1 MFRRRLL
8 KIGSILGLLA
18 ILMTSIAPTI
28 SHALASHDR
37 LGQALSTY
45 CSADPAFSEA
55 GNNAAGSDAAGN
67 SDSSSHSGALHS
79 QACAYCGLL
88 AHFPLLTG
96 STVAFAAAVSVTK
109 APLPLV
115 RAAVRAVPRFIA
127 AQPRAPPV
135 VS

>member
-1 MFRRRLL
+1 MFRRRLK

-28 SHALASHDR
+28 SHALAAHDR

-45 CSADPAFSEA
+45 CSADPAFSEP
-55 GNNAAGSDAAGN
+55 GNADP
-67 SDSSSHSGALHS
+67 SSHSGALHW
-79 QACAYCGLL
+79 QACAYCSLL
-88 AHFPLLTG
+88 AHFPILTG
-96 STVAFAAAVSVTK
+96 STVAFAAAVSVTN
-109 APLPLV
+109 APLPVV
-115 RAAVRAVPRFIA
+115 RAAVRAVPLFIA

>member
-18 ILMTSIAPTI
+18 ILMTSIAPTV

-55 GNNAAGSDAAGN
+55 GNN
-67 SDSSSHSGALHS
+67 DSSSHSGALHW

-88 AHFPLLTG
+88 AHFPILTG
-96 STVAFAAAVSVTK
+96 SAVAFAAAVSVTS
-109 APLPLV
+109 APLPVV
-115 RAAVRAVPRFIA
+115 REAVRALPLFIA

-135 VS
+135 FS

>member
-18 ILMTSIAPTI
+18 ILMTSIAPTV

-55 GNNAAGSDAAGN
+55 DN
-67 SDSSSHSGALHS
+67 SESSSHSSALHW
-79 QACAYCGLL
+79 QACGYCGLL
-88 AHFPLLTG
+88 AHFPVLTG
-96 STVAFAAAVSVTK
+96 STVAFAAVVPVTS
-109 APLPLV
+109 APLSMV
-115 RAAVRAVPRFIA
+115 RATVRALPLFIA

>member
-18 ILMTSIAPTI
+18 ILMTSIAPTV

-45 CSADPAFSEA
+45 CSADPAFSQTE
-55 GNNAAGSDAAGN
+55 NADP
-67 SDSSSHSGALHS
+67 SSHSSGAMHW

-88 AHFPLLTG
+88 AHFPVLTG
-96 STVAFAAAVSVTK
+96 STVAFAASVSSTRV
-109 APLPLV
+109 PSPLV
-115 RAAVRAVPRFIA
+115 RTAVRALALFTA

-135 VS
+135 IS

>member
-37 LGQALSTY
+37 LGQALSTF

-55 GNNAAGSDAAGN
+55 GNDAADN

-88 AHFPLLTG
+88 AHLPIVTG
-96 STVAFAAAVSVTK
+96 SSAAFAAAVSVTS
-109 APLPLV
+109 APLPVV
-115 RAAVRAVPRFIA
+115 RAAVRAAPRFIA

>member
-18 ILMTSIAPTI
+18 ILMTSIAPTV

-45 CSADPAFSEA
+45 CSADPGFSEA
-55 GNNAAGSDAAGN
+55 GS
-67 SDSSSHSGALHS
+67 SDSSSHTGALHW

-88 AHFPLLTG
+88 AHFPVLTG
-96 STVAFAAAVSVTK
+96 STVAFAAAVSVTA
-109 APLPLV
+109 APLPVV
-115 RAAVRAVPRFIA
+115 RAAVRALPLFIA

>member
-18 ILMTSIAPTI
+18 ILMTSVAPTV

-55 GNNAAGSDAAGN
+55 GN
-67 SDSSSHSGALHS
+67 SDSSSHPGALHW

-88 AHFPLLTG
+88 AHFPILTG
-96 STVAFAAAVSVTK
+96 STVAFAAAVSVTS
-109 APLPLV
+109 APLPVV
-115 RAAVRAVPRFIA
+115 RPAVRALPLFIA

>member
-18 ILMTSIAPTI
+18 ILMTSIAPTV

-55 GNNAAGSDAAGN
+55 GN
-67 SDSSSHSGALHS
+67 SDSSPHSGAPHW

-88 AHFPLLTG
+88 AHFPVLTG
-96 STVAFAAAVSVTK
+96 STVAFAAAVPVTR
-109 APLPLV
+109 APLSVV
-115 RAAVRAVPRFIA
+115 RAAVRALPHFIA

>member
-18 ILMTSIAPTI
+18 ILMTSIAPTV

-55 GNNAAGSDAAGN
+55 GDNEAGN
-67 SDSSSHSGALHS
+67 GDSSSHSGALHW
-79 QACAYCGLL
+79 QACGYCGLL
-88 AHFPLLTG
+88 AHFPILTG
-96 STVAFAAAVSVTK
+96 STVAFAAAVSVTS
-109 APLPLV
+109 APLPVV
-115 RAAVRAVPRFIA
+115 RAAVRAVPLFTA

>member
-1 MFRRRLL
+1 MFRRRLK

-28 SHALASHDR
+28 SHALAAQDR

-45 CSADPAFSEA
+45 CSADPAFSVSEP
-55 GNNAAGSDAAGN
+55 GNA
-67 SDSSSHSGALHS
+67 DSSSHSGALHW

-88 AHFPLLTG
+88 AHFPILTG
-96 STVAFAAAVSVTK
+96 STVAFAAAVSVTG
-109 APLPLV
+109 APLPV
-115 RAAVRAVPRFIA
+115 VHAAVRALPLFIA

>member
-18 ILMTSIAPTI
+18 ILMTSIAPTV

-45 CSADPAFSEA
+45 CSADPAFSQTE
-55 GNNAAGSDAAGN
+55 NADP
-67 SDSSSHSGALHS
+67 SSHSSGAMHW

-88 AHFPLLTG
+88 AHFPVLTG
-96 STVAFAAAVSVTK
+96 STVAFAASVSSIRV
-109 APLPLV
+109 PSPLV
-115 RAAVRAVPRFIA
+115 RTAVRALALFTA

-135 VS
+135 IS

>member
-18 ILMTSIAPTI
+18 ILMTSIAPTV

-55 GNNAAGSDAAGN
+55 GN
-67 SDSSSHSGALHS
+67 SDSSSHSGALHW

-88 AHFPLLTG
+88 AHFPILTG
-96 STVAFAAAVSVTK
+96 STVAFAAAVSVTS
-109 APLPLV
+109 APLPV
-115 RAAVRAVPRFIA
+115 VHAAVRALPLFIA

>member
-1 MFRRRLL
+1 M

-18 ILMTSIAPTI
+18 ILMTSVAPTI

-37 LGQALSTY
+37 LGQALSTF

-55 GNNAAGSDAAGN
+55 GINASGNNESNSGN
-67 SDSSSHSGALHS
+67 SSSHSGALHS

-96 STVAFAAAVSVTK
+96 STVAFATFVSVTNVS
-109 APLPLV
+109 LPV
-115 RAAVRAVPRFIA
+115 VHAAVRAVPLFIA

>member
-18 ILMTSIAPTI
+18 ILMTSIAPTV

-45 CSADPAFSEA
+45 CSADPAFSET
-55 GNNAAGSDAAGN
+55 GN
-67 SDSSSHSGALHS
+67 SDSSSHSGALHW

-88 AHFPLLTG
+88 AHFPILTG
-96 STVAFAAAVSVTK
+96 STVAFAATASVTN
-109 APLPLV
+109 APLAVV
-115 RAAVRAVPRFIA
+115 RAAVRALPLFIA
-127 AQPRAPPV
+127 AQPRAPPL

>member
-18 ILMTSIAPTI
+18 ILMTSIAPTV

-45 CSADPAFSEA
+45 CSADPGFSETA
-55 GNNAAGSDAAGN
+55 N
-67 SDSSSHSGALHS
+67 SERSSHSSGAMHW

-88 AHFPLLTG
+88 AHFPILTG
-96 STVAFAAAVSVTK
+96 STVAFAAAVSVTD
-109 APLPLV
+109 APIPLV
-115 RAAVRAVPRFIA
+115 RAVVRALPLFIA

-135 VS
+135 IS

>member
-55 GNNAAGSDAAGN
+55 GDNKAGN

-88 AHFPLLTG
+88 AHFPILTG
-96 STVAFAAAVSVTK
+96 STVAFAAAVSVTS
-109 APLPLV
+109 ASLPV
-115 RAAVRAVPRFIA
+115 VHAAVRAVPLFIA
-127 AQPRAPPV
+127 AQPRAPPA

>member
-45 CSADPAFSEA
+45 CSADPAFSET
-55 GNNAAGSDAAGN
+55 GN

-96 STVAFAAAVSVTK
+96 ASVAFAAAVSVTS
-109 APLPLV
+109 APLPVV

>member
-18 ILMTSIAPTI
+18 ILMTSIAPTV

-45 CSADPAFSEA
+45 CSADPGFSEP
-55 GNNAAGSDAAGN
+55 GN
-67 SDSSSHSGALHS
+67 SDSSSHSGALHW

-88 AHFPLLTG
+88 AHFPVLTG
-96 STVAFAAAVSVTK
+96 STVAFAAAVLVTG
-109 APLPLV
+109 APLPVV
-115 RAAVRAVPRFIA
+115 RAAVRALPLFIA

>member
-18 ILMTSIAPTI
+18 ILMTSIAPTV

-45 CSADPAFSEA
+45 CSADPAFSET
-55 GNNAAGSDAAGN
+55 GNG
-67 SDSSSHSGALHS
+67 DSSSHSDALHS

-96 STVAFAAAVSVTK
+96 STVAFAAAVSVTD
-109 APLPLV
+109 APLPVV

>member
-1 MFRRRLL
+1 MFRRRLM

-18 ILMTSIAPTI
+18 VLMTSIAPTV

-37 LGQALSTY
+37 LGDALSTY

-55 GNNAAGSDAAGN
+55 GNDDSPNTPSN
-67 SDSSSHSGALHS
+67 NSSSHSSALHW
-79 QACAYCGLL
+79 QACGYCGLL
-88 AHFPLLTG
+88 AHFPVLSA
-96 STVAFAAAVSVTK
+96 STVAFAAAVPVTR
-109 APLPLV
+109 APLSVV
-115 RAAVRAVPRFIA
+115 RATVRALPLFIA

>member
-18 ILMTSIAPTI
+18 ILMTSIAPTV

-55 GNNAAGSDAAGN
+55 GN
-67 SDSSSHSGALHS
+67 SDSRNDTSSHSSALHW
-79 QACAYCGLL
+79 QACGYCGLL
-88 AHFPLLTG
+88 AHFPVLTG
-96 STVAFAAAVSVTK
+96 STVAFAAVVPVTS
-109 APLPLV
+109 APLSMV
-115 RAAVRAVPRFIA
+115 RATVRALPLFIA

>member
-8 KIGSILGLLA
+8 KLGSLLGLLA
-18 ILMTSIAPTI
+18 ILMTSIAPAV

-55 GNNAAGSDAAGN
+55 GNSHPTPHSDA
-67 SDSSSHSGALHS
+67 LHG
-79 QACAYCGLL
+79 QACGYCGLL
-88 AHFPLLTG
+88 AHFPILTG
-96 STVAFAAAVSVTK
+96 STVAFAAVVSDTS
-109 APLPLV
+109 APLPVVRVVV
-115 RAAVRAVPRFIA
+115 RALPLFTN
-127 AQPRAPPV
+127 AQPRAPPL

>member
-18 ILMTSIAPTI
+18 ILMTSIAPTV

-45 CSADPAFSEA
+45 CSADPGFSETA
-55 GNNAAGSDAAGN
+55 NPER
-67 SDSSSHSGALHS
+67 SSHSSSAMHW

-88 AHFPLLTG
+88 AHFPILTG
-96 STVAFAAAVSVTK
+96 STVAFAATASVTN
-109 APLPLV
+109 APLAVV
-115 RAAVRAVPRFIA
+115 RAAVRALPLFIA
-127 AQPRAPPV
+127 AQPRAPP
-135 VS
+135 